1 MGREFTYEGDSRRHH
16 SHDDRHPYRSSN
28 LSTYVLQILTSY
40 GVFLSYYISTS
51 KFPGTSDLD
60 YTFVGG
66 INFAAAMLVAVSLS
80 LRQQDHL
87 PAMHSNPFLTEMFS
101 FPLLQSLTQL

>member
-1 MGREFTYEGDSRRHH
+1 MGREFTYEGDGRRHLCY
-16 SHDDRHPYRSSN
+16 DDRYPYCSSN

-80 LRQQDHL
+80 LRQRDHL
-87 PAMHSNPFLTEMFS
+87 PAMLSIPSLNAMFS
-101 FPLLQSLTQL
+101 LPLLQGLTQL